1 MYFTESCFLLTFSTF
16 CFIFLYQIMSF
27 KLSSASKSIFPN
39 FCLPC
44 SLTFEQKLNVCT
56 SNSAA
61 RYTLLAQ
68 KYSLDVRSDG
78 LTREGGINE
87 YGGTLSL
94 FCPQRRTCVH
104 IKEHKNE
111 LKKRLKKDHKQTN

>member
-1 MYFTESCFLLTFSTF
+1 MPL
-16 CFIFLYQIMSF
+16 

-44 SLTFEQKLNVCT
+44 SLTFEEKLIVCT

-78 LTREGGINE
+78 LTREGE
-87 YGGTLSL
+87 
-94 FCPQRRTCVH
+94 
-104 IKEHKNE
+104 KN
-111 LKKRLKKDHKQTN
+111 

>member
-1 MYFTESCFLLTFSTF
+1 MPL
-16 CFIFLYQIMSF
+16 

-44 SLTFEQKLNVCT
+44 SLTFEQKLIVCT

-78 LTREGGINE
+78 LTREGG
-87 YGGTLSL
+87 
-94 FCPQRRTCVH
+94 
-104 IKEHKNE
+104 KNE
-111 LKKRLKKDHKQTN
+111 SKSESTMFFAVYALTSS